1 MNYIL
6 KLEERTTQNIL
17 AMVLLVD
24 LAISEVLKLN
34 VTFVL
39 GCMLAVIY
47 ISYLKIIR
55 PILARKKYTN
65 IITTFVRIISMD
77 EIIGLTTIII
87 LIGVIEIINIRQ
99 QNGLLPK
106 LVSFSDITTIA
117 LNITSILVLS
127 IVIFSYV
134 MYKKYNIQM
143 ISEGLLLSD
152 GELIRWDEIKIIQK
166 EEAED
171 YVVYLLLINEESSA
185 HKIKLK
191 INKSVTEIA
200 EKKFKDNS
208 IYI

>member
-6 KLEERTTQNIL
+6 KLEKRTTQNIL

-39 GCMLAVIY
+39 GCMLGVIY

-65 IITTFVRIISMD
+65 IITTFVRMLSIN
-77 EIIGLTTIII
+77 EIIGTTTIII
-87 LIGVIEIINIRQ
+87 LIGIIEILNIRQ
-99 QNGLLPK
+99 HNGLLPG
-106 LVSFSDITTIA
+106 LVSFSDISTIA
-117 LNITSILVLS
+117 LNITFIAV
-127 IVIFSYV
+127 ICIIIFSYV
-134 MYKKYNIQM
+134 MYRKYNIQM

-152 GELIRWDEIKIIQK
+152 GELIQWDEIKIIRK

-171 YVVYLLLINEESSA
+171 YVFYLLLINEESSA
-185 HKIKLK
+185 YKIKLK

-200 EKKFKDNS
+200 EKKFKENS
-208 IYI
+208 ICI

>member
-34 VTFVL
+34 VTFIL
-39 GCMLAVIY
+39 GCMLTVIY
-47 ISYLKIIR
+47 ISYLKVIR

-65 IITTFVRIISMD
+65 IITTFVRMISID

-87 LIGVIEIINIRQ
+87 LLGIIEILNIRQ
-99 QNGLLPK
+99 HNGLLPK
-106 LVSFSDITTIA
+106 LVSFSDNSTIV
-117 LNITSILVLS
+117 LNITCIAVLS
-127 IVIFSYV
+127 MTIFSYV

-143 ISEGLLLSD
+143 INEGLLLSD
-152 GELIRWDEIKIIQK
+152 GELIQWDEIRIIQK
-166 EEAED
+166 EEAEE

-185 HKIKLK
+185 YKIKLK

-200 EKKFKDNS
+200 EKKFKENS